1 MAKYTKFVGL
11 DVHKESISVAIAD
24 TRNSEVRFY
33 GTLPNTLDGIVK
45 LAKRLSEDGAE
56 VSFVYEAGPCGYPV
70 HRKLL
75 EAGYACMVVAPSL
88 IPKKAGDRVKTDRRD
103 AQSLARL
110 HRAGELT
117 AVWVPGPEQE
127 AMRDLAR
134 LREDLKRHERH
145 VKQQIGGFL
154 LRNGRHYT
162 EKISRWTQ
170 KHRSWIDSQR
180 FEQPAQQIVLQGYMT
195 ALDGLT
201 DQVKAVVKEMER
213 ALETWS
219 LAAHVHSLM
228 GLKGVDFVTAFT
240 IMAEIGDLSRFD
252 SATQFMAY
260 LGLVPSEASSG
271 GKTKRGSLTKAGNG
285 HVRCAITEAAWSY
298 RLKPLKSKSL
308 LKRQEGLDLE
318 VCQISW
324 EAQKRLTYR
333 YRHMTQG
340 GKKKTVAVT
349 AIARELAGFIWAIGC
364 HMSGRPV
371 KLTGSDACMEVA
383 G

>member
-1 MAKYTKFVGL
+1 MAHYTKFVGL
-11 DVHKESISVAIAD
+11 DVHKNSIAIAIAD
-24 TRNSEVRFY
+24 SRNGEVRFY
-33 GTLPNTLDGIVK
+33 GNIPNTLDGIVK
-45 LAKRLSEDGAE
+45 LAKKLSEEGAE

-103 AQSLARL
+103 AQTLARL

-117 AVWVPGPEQE
+117 SVWVPGPEQE
-127 AMRDLAR
+127 AMRDLSR

-154 LRNGRHYT
+154 LRNGRHYP
-162 EKISRWTQ
+162 EKQSRWTQ
-170 KHRSWIDSQR
+170 KHRFWVDSQR
-180 FEQPAQQIVLQGYMT
+180 FDQPAQQVVLQGYLT

-201 DQVKAVVKEMER
+201 DQVKAAETEMQR

-219 LAAHVHSLM
+219 LAAHVQALM

-252 SATQFMAY
+252 SAPQFMAY

-271 GKTKRGSLTKAGNG
+271 GKTRRGSLTKAGNG
-285 HVRCAITEAAWSY
+285 HARGAITEAAWSY
-298 RLKPLKSKSL
+298 RLKPLKSRAL
-308 LKRQEGLDLE
+308 LKRQDGLDPE
-318 VCQISW
+318 VCRISW

-333 YRHMTQG
+333 YRHMTQS
-340 GKKKTVAVT
+340 GKKKTVAVA

-364 HMSGRPV
+364 HQSGRNVDLPPF
-371 KLTGSDACMEVA
+371 LTA
-383 G
+383 